1 MSRRSH
7 KFDGNWA
14 VNFKEKWYSSDW
26 EEVKSKFSVH
36 SFYSYTL
43 KPGGIFTLLYPPGSF
58 RDFGEKCRGKYCKR
72 RGSAKVLELFERL
85 APDGVQIEVVD
96 CLDECTLGPNVRL
109 DGDDRRVQNGIKTAA
124 QVAEILGVPVPDEL
138 DADA

>member
-1 MSRRSH
+1 MTRLLGLLSAVLCTVCVAFAPSARRPVRT
-7 KFDGNWA
+7 A
-14 VNFKEKWYSSDW
+14 LRACERV
-26 EEVKSKFSVH
+26 EVCLS
-36 SFYSYTL
+36 
-43 KPGGIFTLLYPPGSF
+43 G
-58 RDFGEKCRGKYCKR
+58 RGKYCKR